1 MPYKNRGVHCLLHCN
16 FNKKIIFLAFQH
28 QFLKYSKNS
37 IDRASIY
44 REPRNILQTCIVWS
58 RNLNILCTY
67 RYIVPFC
74 FHWPPTITV
83 YRVLIVVLFDFWQ
96 KVPYFG
102 GGGVAR
108 SAKTKSLGGTFCTIW
123 GGPPE
128 NFENQKVQR
137 VLFVQRV
144 VISWKNRKNKKYPHF
159 EALINRKSGFCGLS
173 P

>member
-1 MPYKNRGVHCLLHCN
+1 MWWLPKCWGTD
-16 FNKKIIFLAFQH
+16 IISQL
-28 QFLKYSKNS
+28 YN
-37 IDRASIY
+37 Y

-128 NFENQKVQR
+128 NFENQKVQW

-144 VISWKNRKNKKYPHF
+144 VVSRKNRKNKKYHHF
-159 EALINRKSGFCGLS
+159 RPLCQHFVPS
-173 P
+173 PPPACAA